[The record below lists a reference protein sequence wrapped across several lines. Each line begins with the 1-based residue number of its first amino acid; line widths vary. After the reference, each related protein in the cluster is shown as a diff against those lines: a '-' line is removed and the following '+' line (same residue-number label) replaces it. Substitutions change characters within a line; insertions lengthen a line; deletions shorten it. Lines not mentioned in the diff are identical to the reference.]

1 MKFLIEYTN
10 IHFTDEEKLQTQ
22 FGYPDYSNHKNLHIE
37 FKGMATNLSHT
48 LEKEGITDE
57 LINDTCSTMGR

>member
-22 FGYPDYSNHKNLHIE
+22 FGYPDYNNHKKLHIE
-37 FKGMATNLSHT
+37 FKGMAINLSHT
-48 LEKEGITDE
+48 LEKEGVTDE
-57 LINDTCSTMGR
+57 LINDTCVTMGR